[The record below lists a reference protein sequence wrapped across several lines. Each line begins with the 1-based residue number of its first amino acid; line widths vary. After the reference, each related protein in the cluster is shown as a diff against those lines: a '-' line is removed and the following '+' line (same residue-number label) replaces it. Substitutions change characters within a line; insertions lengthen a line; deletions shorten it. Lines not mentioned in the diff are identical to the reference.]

1 LVLTRAKWKVGLVF
15 CLMITNLYRR
25 RAAVPGI
32 CILCCRSC
40 CCNCC
45 SCSYCRVIITSTSGT
60 CLYGSI
66 STRHDLCTSSDDRV
80 TYKSVKSVFVYQLS
94 IIVKFH
100 KRSKT
105 KA

>member
-1 LVLTRAKWKVGLVF
+1 MESCFSLLF
-15 CLMITNLYRR
+15 LMITFLYRSW

-80 TYKSVKSVFVYQLS
+80 TYKSVKIGIRLSVNDN
-94 IIVKFH
+94 
-100 KRSKT
+100 R
-105 KA
+105 